1 MKTASVNNGNSWKGK
16 KKVVFKLFF
25 FFFTVCLI
33 NSYCCFLGVLLFI
46 RKFSVMESV
55 RCLFPS
61 VTAPKHSHS
70 SLQTCLFC
78 FGVSSPLGDHMQG
91 SCCVGA
97 REASLY

>member
-16 KKVVFKLFF
+16 KKVVFKLVFLF
-25 FFFTVCLI
+25 YCL
-33 NSYCCFLGVLLFI
+33 SYKQLLLLLGVLLFI

-55 RCLFPS
+55 HCLFPS
-61 VTAPKHSHS
+61 VTTPKHSHS
-70 SLQTCLFC
+70 SLETCLFC
-78 FGVSSPLGDHMQG
+78 FGFFSPLGDHMQG